1 MTSNP
6 ETVTVRDISGLLAL
20 VPTLVSFTPERSIV
34 VCFLR
39 GTRIALSMRADLDG
53 SNVRELAETAI
64 MAAARA
70 GASEL
75 VAIGYIPNISVVI
88 HRVLQDL
95 AIAVENETMDSETP
109 LRVMALAAVGRDG
122 WCELPMWGTEIPP
135 LRPLAELTEHPV
147 HVARIVAG
155 MAPLR
160 SRAEIVARVQPGS
173 DATADEFIEGW
184 QTQIAQMA
192 GLSGHEMAKVLDELL
207 SAYEQQSEGELPDQH
222 SMGRMAALVNE
233 GVARDVASLRVSAET
248 SHRWVDLWSAIA
260 RSADDQAALAP
271 LALCGLA
278 SWVRGD
284 GAMANAS
291 IASADAIC
299 DRLGVPQHP
308 LVGIVRAVTS
318 LCLPP
323 EHWTQFARELRE
335 FGALTPTVELGHC
348 AS

>member
-1 MTSNP
+1 MTQTP
-6 ETVTVRDISGLLAL
+6 ETVTVRDLAGLLAL
-20 VPTLVSFTPERSIV
+20 VPTLVTFTPERSIV
-34 VCFLR
+34 VLFLR
-39 GTRIALSMRADLDG
+39 GNRIALSMRADLDG
-53 SNVRELAETAI
+53 SNVHELAETAI

-95 AIAVENETMDSETP
+95 AIAVENQTMDADTP

-122 WCELPMWGTEIPP
+122 WCELPMWGTELPE

-147 HVARIVAG
+147 HVARVFAG

-160 SRAEIVARVQPGS
+160 SRAEIVARMQPGS
-173 DATADEFIEGW
+173 DAPTDEFLGGW
-184 QTQIAQMA
+184 RTQIDQMGGMA
-192 GLSGHEMAKVLDELL
+192 GHEMANTLDELL
-207 SAYEQQSEGELPDQH
+207 SSYEQRPEGELPDQH

-260 RSADDQAALAP
+260 RSTDDQAALAP

-284 GAMANAS
+284 GAMANAC
-291 IASADAIC
+291 IQQADAIC
-299 DRLGVPQHP
+299 DRVGAPRHP

-318 LCLPP
+318 LCIPP
-323 EHWTQFARELRE
+323 EHWTSFARELRQSGVLSQTAILDE
-335 FGALTPTVELGHC
+335 R